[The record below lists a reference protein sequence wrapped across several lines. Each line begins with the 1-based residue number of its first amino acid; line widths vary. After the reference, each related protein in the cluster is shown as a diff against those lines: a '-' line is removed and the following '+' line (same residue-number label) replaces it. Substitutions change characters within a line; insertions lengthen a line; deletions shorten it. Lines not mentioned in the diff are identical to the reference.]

1 MRCSTFVFAFNCSS
15 FSSAM
20 KVAIQSR
27 YQKPTAKSGS
37 LYFWNETVMRPG
49 YSDAEKADVYC
60 RRVVVARAMT
70 RKLSMDWTPHKCPPC
85 VLKSKWALKW
95 DSQNNVWTP
104 HQRVDMDLAN
114 QIWELDVWKWKTNR
128 ISDGNSLSPSWRC
141 ELKRL
146 LELHL
151 WRCERASR

>member
-1 MRCSTFVFAFNCSS
+1 MKGAF
-15 FSSAM
+15 
-20 KVAIQSR
+20 QSR

-49 YSDAEKADVYC
+49 NSDAEMADVYY

-85 VLKSKWALKW
+85 VLKPKWALKL
-95 DSQNNVWTP
+95 DSLNNVWTL
-104 HQRVDMDLAN
+104 HQRVDMDVAKK
-114 QIWELDVWKWKTNR
+114 IWELDVWKWKAKR

-146 LELHL
+146 LELPS
-151 WRCERASR
+151 WRCELATH